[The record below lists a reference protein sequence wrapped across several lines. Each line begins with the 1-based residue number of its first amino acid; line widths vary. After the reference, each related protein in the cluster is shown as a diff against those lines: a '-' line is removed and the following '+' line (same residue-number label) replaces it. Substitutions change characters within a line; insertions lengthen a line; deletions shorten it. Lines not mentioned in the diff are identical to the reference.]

1 MGLSQIKVELID
13 SMGDD
18 DSVVRA
24 ARVSFAKDADNYTPS
39 QNARLIEYLARE
51 KHEIPFA
58 HTAATFRVSAPL
70 VQRTHCFKSKIGM
83 VENEES
89 KRYISSSPEV
99 FYPDEWR
106 MAAAEKKQG
115 SGGRHE
121 FSDHWAK
128 LYRRAVT
135 DALTAY
141 EAMISEGVAPEMA
154 RYILPQGVMV
164 NWIWTGSLLAFARFY
179 NLRSKPDTQL
189 ETQQVAHEIGLHMS
203 RLWPK
208 SWDALTNAKRLEAVI
223 E

>member
-13 SMGDD
+13 YMGDD

-24 ARVSFAKDADNYTPS
+24 ARVSFAKDAYNYTPS
-39 QNARLIEYLARE
+39 QNSRLIEYLARE

-70 VQRTHCFKSKIGM
+70 VQRTHCFKSKIGL

-89 KRYISSSPEV
+89 RRYISSRPEI
-99 FYPDEWR
+99 YIPDEWR
-106 MAAAEKKQG
+106 TAANDKKQG
-115 SGGRHE
+115 SGGVHPE
-121 FSDHWAK
+121 SNIWKEIYLDSCAWAIAT
-128 LYRRAVT
+128 YNVMVA
-135 DALTAY
+135 
-141 EAMISEGVAPEMA
+141 EGVAPEMA
-154 RYILPQGVMV
+154 RYILPQGAMV

-189 ETQQVAHEIGLHMS
+189 ETQQVAQEIGLHMS

-208 SWDALTNAKRLEAVI
+208 SWDALTNAKRLEAVT